1 MHTILVFGIVVV
13 TDYILVS
20 VYMFWLGE
28 IIFQHL
34 IKSSFAAGVAI
45 PWFLVLVIGLLWS
58 KVLKRTDYFKHT
70 PLFWPILCAS
80 LLGCLAPFVY
90 FVVFMTYFMEG
101 S

>member
-1 MHTILVFGIVVV
+1 MRTILVFGIVVV

-20 VYMFWLGE
+20 MYMLCPDDIVFRCFGRNV
-28 IIFQHL
+28 FVT
-34 IKSSFAAGVAI
+34 GMAI
-45 PWFLVLVIGLLWS
+45 PWFLVLAIGLLWS
-58 KVLKRTDYFKHT
+58 KVLKRTDFFKRT

-90 FVVFMTYFMEG
+90 FVIFMTYFMEG

>member
-1 MHTILVFGIVVV
+1 MRTILVFGIVVV

-20 VYMFWLGE
+20 MYMLCPDD
-28 IIFQHL
+28 IIFRYFG
-34 IKSSFAAGVAI
+34 SSAFVTGMAV
-45 PWFLVLVIGLLWS
+45 PWLLVLIIGLLWPN
-58 KVLKRTDYFKHT
+58 VLKRTDFFKRT

-90 FVVFMTYFMEG
+90 YVVFMTNFMEG

>member
-1 MHTILVFGIVVV
+1 MRTILVFGIVVV

-20 VYMFWLGE
+20 MYMLWPGE

-34 IKSSFAAGVAI
+34 IRSSFVAGMVI
-45 PWFLVLVIGLLWS
+45 PWFLVLGIGLLWS
-58 KVLKRTDYFKHT
+58 KVLKRTDFFKRT

-90 FVVFMTYFMEG
+90 FVIFMTYFMEG